1 MRTNYQNLLV
11 TYILVYIKYM
21 LLHNSCAT
29 IVLQQLQYKIDTA
42 QHSVR
47 IKFTKKELSF
57 TKTKVQPNRN
67 RGF

>member
-1 MRTNYQNLLV
+1 
-11 TYILVYIKYM
+11 M